1 MIKLI
6 KHVYYPEAYSNEKS
20 EGKRNYYIDNLKF
33 ILITLVVVGHFAIKM
48 TYMAPIQSLL
58 YFIYLFHMPCFIF
71 VSGFLA
77 KRINAGGKLRID
89 KILGMLWLYFI
100 FKLINTLIT
109 YAFTGKLDF
118 NFFKD
123 TAAPWYLLALCIW
136 YILVPV
142 IERIKIVYLLP
153 ASVLAGLIIG
163 YFSYIRDVLALSRVF
178 VFFPFFILGFSLSE
192 QMLAKFLNMRIRLL
206 ALIYLSALFAFLLM
220 FRKELAPVS
229 KIIYGGSSYSD
240 SLDELAQYGI
250 LIRLIWYILAFIT
263 AAAFMLLVPRCRM
276 FFTSFGGRTLQ
287 VYMSHIWCRDM
298 LVYIGLFK
306 FIQKSSSWLAF
317 LVLLGSILLSF
328 LLANG
333 LLYRVF
339 ELISGRRII
348 EKLIKN

>member
-1 MIKLI
+1 M
-6 KHVYYPEAYSNEKS
+6 
-20 EGKRNYYIDNLKF
+20 
-33 ILITLVVVGHFAIKM
+33 
-48 TYMAPIQSLL
+48 
-58 YFIYLFHMPCFIF
+58 
-71 VSGFLA
+71 
-77 KRINAGGKLRID
+77 
-89 KILGMLWLYFI
+89 
-100 FKLINTLIT
+100 
-109 YAFTGKLDF
+109 
-118 NFFKD
+118 
-123 TAAPWYLLALCIW
+123 
-136 YILVPV
+136 VPV

-276 FFTSFGGRTLQ
+276 FFTSFGGRNLQ